1 MGNRKGKPTH
11 GVKGKSKHGGTNP
24 KSSSGKHQIY
34 TKFLDNSTEKKSNS
48 TEKKSNIS
56 SERDSERNQQNSTV
70 DQRKLLSVLYEN
82 PSMLRNI
89 NQKAL
94 KEQLQKR
101 EKEQLQ
107 KRKKEQLQ
115 KLEQEQLLKLKKEQE
130 QALEQARKRKQE
142 QEQAL
147 EQLLKLKKEQEQA
160 LEQARKRKQEQALN
174 NLNIEFTSLNEDVHE
189 INLQVDVIQK
199 YLPTKASN
207 ESYGFILTNGK
218 ISIEQLIEIIKNN
231 APLQQQDS
239 STSKGISIKSL
250 YIIEKKNNNS
260 HCTFR
265 QKIVDQFTTNTENYD
280 KDNMN
285 VYLYIYDN
293 NVATER

>member
-1 MGNRKGKPTH
+1 MGNRKGKSTH
-11 GVKGKSKHGGTNP
+11 GVKGRKPTHGGTNP
-24 KSSSGKHQIY
+24 KSSSALYSGKYQFY
-34 TKFLDNSTEKKSNS
+34 TKFLDTEKKSNS

-56 SERDSERNQQNSTV
+56 SKRDSVRNQQNSTV
-70 DQRKLLSVLYEN
+70 DQDKLLSILHQN
-82 PSMLRNI
+82 RSMLANI
-89 NQKAL
+89 DQKAL
-94 KEQLQKR
+94 KEQFQKR

-107 KRKKEQLQ
+107 KRKKEQAL
-115 KLEQEQLLKLKKEQE
+115 KLEQEQLQKRKKEQE

-142 QEQAL
+142 QA
-147 EQLLKLKKEQEQA
+147 LKLKKEQEQA

-207 ESYGFILTNGK
+207 EFYGFILTNGK

-231 APLQQQDS
+231 ALSPLQQQDS

-285 VYLYIYDN
+285 VYLYIYDK

>member
-1 MGNRKGKPTH
+1 
-11 GVKGKSKHGGTNP
+11 
-24 KSSSGKHQIY
+24 
-34 TKFLDNSTEKKSNS
+34 
-48 TEKKSNIS
+48 
-56 SERDSERNQQNSTV
+56 
-70 DQRKLLSVLYEN
+70 
-82 PSMLRNI
+82 MLRNI

-115 KLEQEQLLKLKKEQE
+115 KLEQ
-130 QALEQARKRKQE
+130 
-142 QEQAL
+142 

>member
-115 KLEQEQLLKLKKEQE
+115 KLEQ
-130 QALEQARKRKQE
+130 
-142 QEQAL
+142 

>member
-1 MGNRKGKPTH
+1 MGNRKGKSTH
-11 GVKGKSKHGGTNP
+11 GVKGRKPTHGGTNP
-24 KSSSGKHQIY
+24 KSSSALYSGKYQFY
-34 TKFLDNSTEKKSNS
+34 TKFLDTEKKSNS

-56 SERDSERNQQNSTV
+56 SKRDSVRNQQNSTV
-70 DQRKLLSVLYEN
+70 DQDKLLSILHQN
-82 PSMLRNI
+82 RSMLANI
-89 NQKAL
+89 DQKAL
-94 KEQLQKR
+94 KEQFQKR

-107 KRKKEQLQ
+107 KR
-115 KLEQEQLLKLKKEQE
+115 
-130 QALEQARKRKQE
+130 
-142 QEQAL
+142 
-147 EQLLKLKKEQEQA
+147 KKEQEQA

-207 ESYGFILTNGK
+207 EFYGFILTNGK

-231 APLQQQDS
+231 ALSPLQQQDS

-285 VYLYIYDN
+285 VYLYIYDK